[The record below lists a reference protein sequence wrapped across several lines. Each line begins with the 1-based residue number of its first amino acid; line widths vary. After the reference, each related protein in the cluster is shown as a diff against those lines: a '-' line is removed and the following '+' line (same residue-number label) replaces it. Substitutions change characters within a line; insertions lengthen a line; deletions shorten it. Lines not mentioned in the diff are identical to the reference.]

1 MLDRDLF
8 RKAQGSAAASDYG
21 DAVSVLCGVDMNHLN
36 EGEREEIRSLFC
48 TIPEEHRAAS
58 PVHCIQEMQVA
69 WYEGRGEDILSWYAR
84 LLKLRS
90 GCGADSSC
98 RSLTEKCICRAS
110 FMLPKTD
117 SAKVLLML
125 AVLANDR
132 GTVPPLAVSATANY
146 PSMLRGSRDFSVWGQ
161 HYGAVA
167 EIVRPMLQSI
177 YGGAGDGE
185 IECARAE
192 LLYEKNNL
200 PAASMEIGGAFVA
213 KDPDVLFAVYAVS
226 ARIRALDPSGRAW
239 REPLDRFGN
248 ILEERGADWLA
259 PNYEALRI
267 RFSLLNG
274 GTEEA
279 EIWLSEES
287 GSEWD
292 GICPDNA
299 YRMMTRARVF
309 LALGKYTEAVSLA
322 EELRQIFAAE
332 SRTLDM
338 IECGVMEAI
347 ACERLGSETLAM
359 ERLDEA
365 VLAAETYGYVR
376 VFADFGAPAYHLL
389 LKYGRESGQQALQK
403 GEHGGSAKFAAQLTE
418 SAKCFALLYPE
429 YLLEKKALP
438 DLPAAD
444 CTAAEIRMLRLL
456 EEGKTNSEI
465 AEEVG
470 VKLTTV
476 KFHLRNVYERLGVS
490 SRTAALKEAK
500 NRGIL

>member
-1 MLDRDLF
+1 MLDRELL
-8 RKAQGSAAASDYG
+8 RNAQESAAASDYG
-21 DAVSVLCGVDMNHLN
+21 GAVSVLCGVDMNHLN
-36 EGEREEIRSLFC
+36 KREREEIRSLFC
-48 TIPEEHRAAS
+48 AIPEEHRAAS
-58 PVHCIQEMQVA
+58 PVHCIQEMQFA
-69 WYEGRGEDILSWYAR
+69 WYEGKGENVLGWYSR

-90 GCGADSSC
+90 GCGMDSSC

-117 SAKVLLML
+117 CAKVLLML

-132 GTVPPLAVSATANY
+132 DTVPPLAISATANY
-146 PSMLRGSRDFSVWGQ
+146 PSLFRGSRDFSVWGQ
-161 HYGAVA
+161 YYGAVA

-177 YGGAGDGE
+177 YGSAGQGG

-192 LLYEKNNL
+192 LLYEKNNI
-200 PAASMEIGGAFVA
+200 PAASMEIGGAFVS
-213 KDPDVLFAVYAVS
+213 KDVDILFAVYAVY

-239 REPLDRFGN
+239 REPLDHFGS

-267 RFSLLNG
+267 RFSLLSG

-279 EIWLSEES
+279 EAWLSEKS

-292 GICPDNA
+292 GVCPDNA
-299 YRMMTRARVF
+299 YRMMVRVRVL

-332 SRTLDM
+332 GRTLDM

-347 ACERLGSETLAM
+347 ACEKLGSNALAM
-359 ERLDEA
+359 ERLDAA
-365 VLAAETYGYVR
+365 VLSAEAYGYVR

-389 LKYGRESGQQALQK
+389 LKYGRDPAQ
-403 GEHGGSAKFAAQLTE
+403 HGGSAKFVAQLTE

-429 YLLEKKALP
+429 YLLEKKETP
-438 DLPAAD
+438 DPPAAD
-444 CTAAEIRMLRLL
+444 CTATEIRMLRLL